1 MAIPEGFRTALN
13 SIRETAI
20 SDSKLYA
27 QYVEEIL
34 PSTEIGSWAFPILEF
49 PKVMNEFVPALVQQV
64 SYIQIE
70 KKLFK
75 NPLAVLDGDE
85 IPLGSIGEEIHINP
99 VIGRRFNVDDFA
111 GLLAKYE
118 ADVKVQYTQ
127 LNSDIQYPLTITRA
141 KIKDAFRSWGELES
155 FVTANT
161 NALYNG
167 AYIDRYNMT
176 KDLIAC
182 AYKGNNV
189 KVEVISAVN
198 SESNAKAFIKNIRTK
213 FLNFQT
219 PTDKFN
225 AWGQV
230 GGYGNAIV
238 TWTPKEDIVVI
249 IRNDVLSEVN
259 VDVLATAFNMD
270 KADLLGNII
279 GVNDFDV
286 YENVKES
293 DGKIYKNKVFD
304 GSNIVC
310 MIADKRWFRIT
321 NVELEMDEFY
331 NPNNRTW
338 TFYLNDVRRYNYS
351 LFANAVVYATALP
364 DVKATDIEFL
374 GESSFEI
381 EEGDETIVRVA
392 LTPTNATSSTTFT
405 SADATKVKIT
415 KISDTEAK
423 VEGIDADA
431 TAVTLTASNNSH
443 SDTISVKCV
452 AAS

>member
-1 MAIPEGFRTALN
+1 MIPEGLRTALN

-20 SDSKLYA
+20 QDSKLYA

-34 PSTEIGSWAFPILEF
+34 PSTDIGSWALPILEYQ
-49 PKVMNEFVPALVQQV
+49 KVMNEFVPALVQQI

-70 KKLFK
+70 RRLFK
-75 NPLAVLDGDE
+75 NPLAILDGEE
-85 IPLGSIGEEIHINP
+85 IPLGSVGEEIYVNP
-99 VIGRRFNVDDFA
+99 VVGRRFNVDDFA

-118 ADVKVQYTQ
+118 ADVKVQYHS

-141 KIKDAFRSWGELES
+141 KIKDAFRSWTELEN
-155 FVTANT
+155 FITANT

-198 SESNAKAFIKNIRTK
+198 SEANAKAFIKNIRTK
-213 FLNFQT
+213 FLDFQT

-230 GGYGNAIV
+230 GGYGNNII
-238 TWTPKEDIVVI
+238 TWTPKEDIVII
-249 IRNDVLSEVN
+249 IRNDILSEVN
-259 VDVLATAFNMD
+259 VDVLATSFNMD

-286 YENVKES
+286 YENVKDS
-293 DGKIYKNKVFD
+293 DGKIYRNKIFD

-310 MIADKRWFRIT
+310 MIADRRWFRIR
-321 NVELEMDEFY
+321 NVELTMDEFY
-331 NPNNRTW
+331 NANNRTW
-338 TFYLNDVRRYNYS
+338 QFYLNDVRGYSYS
-351 LFANAVVYATALP
+351 LFANAVVYATQKP
-364 DVKATDIEFL
+364 DVKATEVEFL
-374 GESSFEI
+374 GESSFN
-381 EEGDETIVRVA
+381 
-392 LTPTNATSSTTFT
+392 LT
-405 SADATKVKIT
+405 
-415 KISDTEAK
+415 E
-423 VEGIDADA
+423 
-431 TAVTLTASNNSH
+431 
-443 SDTISVKCV
+443 
-452 AAS
+452 

>member
-1 MAIPEGFRTALN
+1 MIPEGLRISLN
-13 SIRETAI
+13 AIRETAV
-20 SDSKLYA
+20 SDNKLYA

-34 PSTEIGSWAFPILEF
+34 PSTDIGSWSLPILEM
-49 PKVMNEFVPALVQQV
+49 PKVMNEFVPALVQQI

-70 KKLFK
+70 KRLFK

-85 IPLGSIGEEIHINP
+85 IPLGSIGEEIYVNP

-118 ADVKVQYTQ
+118 ADVKVQYHQ

-141 KIKDAFRSWGELES
+141 KIKDAFRSWTELEN
-155 FVTANT
+155 FITANT

-198 SESNAKAFIKNIRTK
+198 SEANAKAFIKNIRTK
-213 FLNFQT
+213 FLDFQT
-219 PTDKFN
+219 PTEKYN
-225 AWGQV
+225 AWAQV
-230 GGYGNAIV
+230 GGYGNNII
-238 TWTPKEDIVVI
+238 TWTPKEDIRI
-249 IRNDVLSEVN
+249 LIRNDILSEVN

-270 KADLLGNII
+270 KTNLLGNVI

-286 YENVKES
+286 YENVKGA
-293 DGKIYKNKVFD
+293 DGKIYRNKIYD
-304 GSNIVC
+304 GSNIIC
-310 MIADKRWFRIT
+310 MIADKRWFRII

-338 TFYLNDVRRYNYS
+338 QFYLNDVRGYNYS

-364 DVKATDIEFL
+364 DIKATDIDFI
-374 GESSFEI
+374 GESSFDVV
-381 EEGDETIVRVA
+381 EGTKKIVRVA
-392 LTPTNATSSTTFT
+392 LTPTNATSETTFT
-405 SADATKVKIT
+405 SSDSTIISVR
-415 KISDTEAK
+415 KISDTE
-423 VEGIDADA
+423 VELTGAGTDAS
-431 TAVTLTASNNSH
+431 AVTITASNNSH
-443 SDTISVKCV
+443 TDTISVKCV
-452 AAS
+452 AGT